1 MGCRYRRRGSAPRG
15 RDGAGRAAGAR
26 KSPAPSRAR
35 GGGTS
40 DRGHPR
46 PGGGS
51 SLRRQPCLRGR
62 APHPLPPPGPGG
74 AGNIVP
80 RHWGRRR
87 GPRRISRDRAG
98 VSLPG
103 PETPCPIP
111 ASYRRSRRDPSPDR
125 PPRGGDGGA
134 AAAAPVPPSSS
145 SGSGVSRGSGGS
157 SRSSPAPTCPCQRL
171 ELRRWRS
178 RVWCPRPGA
187 PAPRPCGAAS
197 RSPMSAAALYSL
209 DSPACYKNWCL
220 EPANFYD
227 AKVGSGGGPGP
238 ACKPGARGGC
248 GMSGEE
254 AGGGLGGSGT
264 NLAELSAAAPAM
276 YEDESAI
283 DFSSYIDSMSAVPNL
298 ELCNDE
304 LFADLFNSNHKPE
317 RGGEYGEYLPP
328 GGGAGRDPAK
338 DLGAAMTTLLGSEP
352 RTASSSSS
360 SSSSSSFSSR
370 GALKQEPDWS
380 DSDLSSSLLPS
391 QIATC
396 AQTIMNLSGQP
407 TPPTSPE
414 PPGSSS
420 PSSCST
426 RSPGPGAAAAAAPGP
441 AQGVPQPAAAAGGGK
456 ERGGKK
462 CVDRFSPEYR
472 QRRER
477 NNIAVRKSRDKAKR
491 RNQEMQQKLLELSA
505 ENEKLHKKI
514 EQLTRDL
521 TSLRHFFKQLPSA
534 SFLQPG
540 SGTDCR

>member
-1 MGCRYRRRGSAPRG
+1 
-15 RDGAGRAAGAR
+15 
-26 KSPAPSRAR
+26 
-35 GGGTS
+35 
-40 DRGHPR
+40 
-46 PGGGS
+46 
-51 SLRRQPCLRGR
+51 
-62 APHPLPPPGPGG
+62 
-74 AGNIVP
+74 
-80 RHWGRRR
+80 
-87 GPRRISRDRAG
+87 
-98 VSLPG
+98 
-103 PETPCPIP
+103 
-111 ASYRRSRRDPSPDR
+111 
-125 PPRGGDGGA
+125 
-134 AAAAPVPPSSS
+134 
-145 SGSGVSRGSGGS
+145 
-157 SRSSPAPTCPCQRL
+157 
-171 ELRRWRS
+171 
-178 RVWCPRPGA
+178 
-187 PAPRPCGAAS
+187 
-197 RSPMSAAALYSL
+197 SAAALYSL
-209 DSPACYKNWCL
+209 DSPACYKSWCL

-227 AKVGSGGGPGP
+227 AKVGSGGGTGPGG
-238 ACKPGARGGC
+238 KRGCG

-254 AGGGLGGSGT
+254 AGGGPGGSGT

-317 RGGEYGEYLPP
+317 RGGDYGEYLPP

-338 DLGAAMTTLLGSEP
+338 DLGAAMTTLLGAEP

-360 SSSSSSFSSR
+360 PSSSSSSSSSSSR

-380 DSDLSSSLLPS
+380 DSDLSSSLLTS

-426 RSPGPGAAAAAAPGP
+426 RSPGPTAPTAP
-441 AQGVPQPAAAAGGGK
+441 AGVVPGSTQGVPAPPAAGGK

>member
-1 MGCRYRRRGSAPRG
+1 
-15 RDGAGRAAGAR
+15 
-26 KSPAPSRAR
+26 
-35 GGGTS
+35 
-40 DRGHPR
+40 
-46 PGGGS
+46 
-51 SLRRQPCLRGR
+51 
-62 APHPLPPPGPGG
+62 
-74 AGNIVP
+74 
-80 RHWGRRR
+80 
-87 GPRRISRDRAG
+87 
-98 VSLPG
+98 
-103 PETPCPIP
+103 
-111 ASYRRSRRDPSPDR
+111 
-125 PPRGGDGGA
+125 
-134 AAAAPVPPSSS
+134 
-145 SGSGVSRGSGGS
+145 
-157 SRSSPAPTCPCQRL
+157 
-171 ELRRWRS
+171 
-178 RVWCPRPGA
+178 
-187 PAPRPCGAAS
+187 
-197 RSPMSAAALYSL
+197 MSAAALYSL
-209 DSPACYKNWCL
+209 DSPACYKSWCL

-426 RSPGPGAAAAAAPGP
+426 RSPGPAAAAAVPGP
-441 AQGVPQPAAAAGGGK
+441 AQGVPPPAAAAGK

-521 TSLRHFFKQLPSA
+521 TSLRHFFKQLPGA

>member
-1 MGCRYRRRGSAPRG
+1 
-15 RDGAGRAAGAR
+15 
-26 KSPAPSRAR
+26 
-35 GGGTS
+35 
-40 DRGHPR
+40 
-46 PGGGS
+46 
-51 SLRRQPCLRGR
+51 
-62 APHPLPPPGPGG
+62 
-74 AGNIVP
+74 
-80 RHWGRRR
+80 
-87 GPRRISRDRAG
+87 
-98 VSLPG
+98 
-103 PETPCPIP
+103 
-111 ASYRRSRRDPSPDR
+111 
-125 PPRGGDGGA
+125 
-134 AAAAPVPPSSS
+134 
-145 SGSGVSRGSGGS
+145 
-157 SRSSPAPTCPCQRL
+157 
-171 ELRRWRS
+171 
-178 RVWCPRPGA
+178 
-187 PAPRPCGAAS
+187 
-197 RSPMSAAALYSL
+197 MSAAALYSL

-254 AGGGLGGSGT
+254 TGGGLGGSGT

-338 DLGAAMTTLLGSEP
+338 DLGPAMTTLLGSEP

-426 RSPGPGAAAAAAPGP
+426 RSPGPGAAAVPGP
-441 AQGVPQPAAAAGGGK
+441 AQGVPQPIAAAAAGGGK

>member
-1 MGCRYRRRGSAPRG
+1 
-15 RDGAGRAAGAR
+15 
-26 KSPAPSRAR
+26 
-35 GGGTS
+35 
-40 DRGHPR
+40 
-46 PGGGS
+46 
-51 SLRRQPCLRGR
+51 
-62 APHPLPPPGPGG
+62 
-74 AGNIVP
+74 
-80 RHWGRRR
+80 
-87 GPRRISRDRAG
+87 
-98 VSLPG
+98 
-103 PETPCPIP
+103 
-111 ASYRRSRRDPSPDR
+111 
-125 PPRGGDGGA
+125 
-134 AAAAPVPPSSS
+134 
-145 SGSGVSRGSGGS
+145 
-157 SRSSPAPTCPCQRL
+157 
-171 ELRRWRS
+171 
-178 RVWCPRPGA
+178 
-187 PAPRPCGAAS
+187 
-197 RSPMSAAALYSL
+197 MSAAALYSL
-209 DSPACYKNWCL
+209 DSPACYRSWCL

-227 AKVGSGGGPGP
+227 AKVGSGGGPGA
-238 ACKPGARGGC
+238 ACKPGGR
-248 GMSGEE
+248 GMSGDE
-254 AGGGLGGSGT
+254 AGGGGGGPGGSGS

-317 RGGEYGEYLPP
+317 RGGDYGEYL
-328 GGGAGRDPAK
+328 PAK
-338 DLGAAMTTLLGSEP
+338 DLGAAVSTLLGAEP
-352 RTASSSSS
+352 RAASASSSSS
-360 SSSSSSFSSR
+360 SSSSSSAASSASSSSSSSSSSR

-426 RSPGPGAAAAAAPGP
+426 RSPAPPGPPLPSSGPGGA
-441 AQGVPQPAAAAGGGK
+441 PAAAAGGK

-521 TSLRHFFKQLPSA
+521 TSLRHFFKQLPGA
-534 SFLQPG
+534 SFLQPAA
-540 SGTDCR
+540 GTDCR

>member
-1 MGCRYRRRGSAPRG
+1 
-15 RDGAGRAAGAR
+15 
-26 KSPAPSRAR
+26 
-35 GGGTS
+35 
-40 DRGHPR
+40 
-46 PGGGS
+46 
-51 SLRRQPCLRGR
+51 
-62 APHPLPPPGPGG
+62 
-74 AGNIVP
+74 
-80 RHWGRRR
+80 
-87 GPRRISRDRAG
+87 
-98 VSLPG
+98 
-103 PETPCPIP
+103 
-111 ASYRRSRRDPSPDR
+111 
-125 PPRGGDGGA
+125 
-134 AAAAPVPPSSS
+134 
-145 SGSGVSRGSGGS
+145 
-157 SRSSPAPTCPCQRL
+157 
-171 ELRRWRS
+171 
-178 RVWCPRPGA
+178 
-187 PAPRPCGAAS
+187 
-197 RSPMSAAALYSL
+197 AAALYSL
-209 DSPACYKNWCL
+209 DSPACYKSWCL

-227 AKVGSGGGPGP
+227 AKVGSGGGPGA
-238 ACKPGARGGC
+238 ACKPGGRGGGC

-317 RGGEYGEYLPP
+317 RGGDYG
-328 GGGAGRDPAK
+328 DPA
-338 DLGAAMTTLLGSEP
+338 P
-352 RTASSSSS
+352 PPPPPPSSSSS
-360 SSSSSSFSSR
+360 SSR

-426 RSPGPGAAAAAAPGP
+426 RSPGPAGAVSGSG
-441 AQGVPQPAAAAGGGK
+441 QGVPPPAAPGGK
-456 ERGGKK
+456 ERSGKK

>member
-1 MGCRYRRRGSAPRG
+1 MSA
-15 RDGAGRAAGAR
+15 
-26 KSPAPSRAR
+26 
-35 GGGTS
+35 
-40 DRGHPR
+40 
-46 PGGGS
+46 
-51 SLRRQPCLRGR
+51 
-62 APHPLPPPGPGG
+62 
-74 AGNIVP
+74 
-80 RHWGRRR
+80 
-87 GPRRISRDRAG
+87 
-98 VSLPG
+98 
-103 PETPCPIP
+103 
-111 ASYRRSRRDPSPDR
+111 
-125 PPRGGDGGA
+125 
-134 AAAAPVPPSSS
+134 
-145 SGSGVSRGSGGS
+145 
-157 SRSSPAPTCPCQRL
+157 
-171 ELRRWRS
+171 
-178 RVWCPRPGA
+178 
-187 PAPRPCGAAS
+187 
-197 RSPMSAAALYSL
+197 AAALYSL
-209 DSPACYKNWCL
+209 DSPSCYKSWCP

-238 ACKPGARGGC
+238 ACKPGGR

-254 AGGGLGGSGT
+254 AGGSGSS
-264 NLAELSAAAPAM
+264 LAELSAAAPAM

-317 RGGEYGEYLPP
+317 RGGDYGEYLP
-328 GGGAGRDPAK
+328 GRDPAK
-338 DLGAAMTTLLGSEP
+338 DLGAAMTALLGAEP
-352 RTASSSSS
+352 RAASSASSSSS
-360 SSSSSSFSSR
+360 SPSSSSSSSSSR

-426 RSPGPGAAAAAAPGP
+426 RSPGPSGP
-441 AQGVPQPAAAAGGGK
+441 SQGVPGAGGK

-521 TSLRHFFKQLPSA
+521 TSLRHFFKQLPGA
-534 SFLQPG
+534 PFLQPG